1 VGVFEPGEG
10 FDLVFGEE
18 GAVMPRTTRYYRNQ
32 MGTCLSVLILFPCTI
47 ISTGCDPAVKPGD
60 FAKRV
65 ECEKLYDAAFL
76 HFEQEQS
83 IGRPGNVYQN
93 AQATYGFYS
102 PNRDTCIVR
111 IVSTSPEPH
120 KSAVWFYDSLENK
133 VWLDFDDQDAGV
145 TPRKMWDKAYQ
156 AEEELRK

>member
-1 VGVFEPGEG
+1 MLGTTGSC
-10 FDLVFGEE
+10 LNKM
-18 GAVMPRTTRYYRNQ
+18 GA
-32 MGTCLSVLILFPCTI
+32 CLSALILFPCI
-47 ISTGCDPAVKPGD
+47 ISLIGCDTAAKHGD

-83 IGRPGNVYQN
+83 IGRPGDVYQD

-111 IVSTSPEPH
+111 IVSTSSEPH
-120 KSAVWFYDSLENK
+120 KNAVWFYDSLENK
-133 VWLDFDDQDAGV
+133 VWLEFDDQDAGM
-145 TPRKMWDKAYQ
+145 TSRKMWDKAYQ
-156 AEEELRK
+156 AEQDLRK